1 MGIIKTIIVG
11 GEGLTEKQ
19 EKIRKLFMYL
29 VSGCL
34 TTAVN
39 WICYVAFDKLVKAD
53 MAVSLFGKE
62 FSLKFIINQIVCF
75 IIAVIVAYFLNRVTV
90 FRSKGNVFRELLTF
104 FGARILSFLVLE
116 IGVYSLMIWAC
127 VSITG
132 LPIDTP
138 MAVWQIIIWPFAFTY
153 EYLCKLINSVFIM
166 IANYVMSKV
175 MVFKKKDMIDY
186 NADENKPEAYNG
198 IVGLYQL
205 TFGHPHVLCDGHYT
219 VGSSHFPAF
228 LGCVV
233 VLRVVFFFRING
245 IRFFG
250 IVVLLL
256 AGIFVL
262 GVRFRVGSRP
272 ACFLIRLDVLLHTFF
287 VAPDV
292 VDHGLEAVGKG
303 DFPALRGNIIRV
315 LSFAGVLVFGAI
327 GFVRPITDTSAQ
339 FVCCLQ
345 SSYNFILGSPHV
357 TGLRN
362 GTDFTCD
369 FPTFLC
375 GVVECRRVYFGRIDA
390 SSSTTG
396 GTSSKKHACH
406 AHKCN
411 KEFLCH
417 SELNILGLI
426 NSKSATKLQ

>member
-138 MAVWQIIIWPFAFTY
+138 MAVWQIIIWSFAFTY

-166 IANYVMSKV
+166 IANYVMSKI

-186 NADENKPEAYNG
+186 NADENKPEE
-198 IVGLYQL
+198 
-205 TFGHPHVLCDGHYT
+205 
-219 VGSSHFPAF
+219 SSPEK
-228 LGCVV
+228 
-233 VLRVVFFFRING
+233 
-245 IRFFG
+245 
-250 IVVLLL
+250 
-256 AGIFVL
+256 
-262 GVRFRVGSRP
+262 
-272 ACFLIRLDVLLHTFF
+272 
-287 VAPDV
+287 
-292 VDHGLEAVGKG
+292 EA
-303 DFPALRGNIIRV
+303 A
-315 LSFAGVLVFGAI
+315 
-327 GFVRPITDTSAQ
+327 
-339 FVCCLQ
+339 
-345 SSYNFILGSPHV
+345 
-357 TGLRN
+357 
-362 GTDFTCD
+362 
-369 FPTFLC
+369 
-375 GVVECRRVYFGRIDA
+375 DA
-390 SSSTTG
+390 
-396 GTSSKKHACH
+396 
-406 AHKCN
+406 
-411 KEFLCH
+411 
-417 SELNILGLI
+417 
-426 NSKSATKLQ
+426 